1 MSRSYHQKHP
11 TAHNPHNR
19 IPNPFRDKEG
29 DVRRDRAIRP
39 YGYKGWCGWGGEM
52 YFKKFGEIMVDL
64 VNIQLVCQR
73 LYLYLTVILIMIN
86 IDELIKQAMKSKNS
100 DELRAYKNLKAEIQL
115 LKTAKN
121 AKPYDEA
128 AEIQLISKMC
138 KRLEEDIRGFSEAH
152 RKDLESECRS
162 ELEVLK
168 KLLPEPVGPSEIMLG
183 LWEWAGQNNFLVPFN
198 ENPNNFSQPKI
209 PKKEMGNAIKH
220 LKSKFPQ
227 ADGKMISNIVKEYII

>member
-1 MSRSYHQKHP
+1 
-11 TAHNPHNR
+11 
-19 IPNPFRDKEG
+19 
-29 DVRRDRAIRP
+29 
-39 YGYKGWCGWGGEM
+39 
-52 YFKKFGEIMVDL
+52 
-64 VNIQLVCQR
+64 
-73 LYLYLTVILIMIN
+73 MIN

-183 LWEWAGQNNFLVPFN
+183 LWEWAGQNNF
-198 ENPNNFSQPKI
+198 SQPKI

>member
-1 MSRSYHQKHP
+1 
-11 TAHNPHNR
+11 
-19 IPNPFRDKEG
+19 
-29 DVRRDRAIRP
+29 
-39 YGYKGWCGWGGEM
+39 
-52 YFKKFGEIMVDL
+52 
-64 VNIQLVCQR
+64 
-73 LYLYLTVILIMIN
+73 MIN

-138 KRLEEDIRGFSEAH
+138 KRLEEDIKGFSEAH

-168 KLLPEPVGPSEIMLG
+168 KLLPEPVNESQIHSEL
-183 LWEWAGQNNFLVPFN
+183 LEWCRTNHLIQRFQTAVGYEECCL
-198 ENPNNFSQPKI
+198 I

>member
-1 MSRSYHQKHP
+1 
-11 TAHNPHNR
+11 
-19 IPNPFRDKEG
+19 
-29 DVRRDRAIRP
+29 
-39 YGYKGWCGWGGEM
+39 
-52 YFKKFGEIMVDL
+52 
-64 VNIQLVCQR
+64 
-73 LYLYLTVILIMIN
+73 MIN

-138 KRLEEDIRGFSEAH
+138 KRLEEDIRGFSEA
-152 RKDLESECRS
+152 RREDLESECRS

-168 KLLPEPVGPSEIMLG
+168 KLLPEPVNESQIYSELKEWCLSNHFTQQFWTALG
-183 LWEWAGQNNFLVPFN
+183 AETHLL
-198 ENPNNFSQPKI
+198 I
-209 PKKEMGNAIKH
+209 PKKEMGNVIKH